1 MFSTECNRDQAQAI
15 INSNF
20 TSFIPMRT
28 LSIALTIILTI
39 GFSQSPSAVAQSSSE
54 LKIGYVNPQSILA
67 NMPEMRA
74 VQQRLQNFT
83 ARKQQELTS
92 LEQQFQ
98 SEVAEYQQKIG
109 VISQDAQQQEE
120 IRLGQLQQELIQAQ
134 ETAEQEL
141 AQRRDELIGPLLE
154 QIGAAIEAVAQNQG
168 LSYVLNT
175 TTSAGDMIIL
185 YASEDFRAKFD
196 ITQSVMEELG
206 MFN

>member
-1 MFSTECNRDQAQAI
+1 MRTLRIAVILFFSIVLNQQAQAQ
-15 INSNF
+15 SNN
-20 TSFIPMRT
+20 
-28 LSIALTIILTI
+28 
-39 GFSQSPSAVAQSSSE
+39 SE

-83 ARKQQELTS
+83 ARKQQELST
-92 LEQQFQ
+92 LEQEFQ
-98 SEVAEYQQKIG
+98 TQVAEYQQKVG
-109 VISQDAQQQEE
+109 VISADAQQQEE
-120 IRLGQLQQELIQAQ
+120 ARLGQLQQDLLQAQ
-134 ETAEQEL
+134 EVAEQEL
-141 AQRRDELIGPLLE
+141 AQRRDELVGPLLE
-154 QIGAAIEAVAQNQG
+154 QIGAAIEAVAQKQG

-175 TTSAGDMIIL
+175 TTSSGDMIIL

>member
-1 MFSTECNRDQAQAI
+1 MRTLRIAVILFFSIVLNLQAQAQ
-15 INSNF
+15 SNN
-20 TSFIPMRT
+20 
-28 LSIALTIILTI
+28 
-39 GFSQSPSAVAQSSSE
+39 SE

-83 ARKQQELTS
+83 ARKQQELST
-92 LEQQFQ
+92 LEQEFQ
-98 SEVAEYQQKIG
+98 TQVAEYQQKVG
-109 VISQDAQQQEE
+109 VISAGAQQQEE
-120 IRLGQLQQELIQAQ
+120 ARLGQLQQDLLQAQ
-134 ETAEQEL
+134 EVAEQEL
-141 AQRRDELIGPLLE
+141 AQRRDELVGPLLE
-154 QIGAAIEAVAQNQG
+154 QIGAAIEAVAQKQG

-175 TTSAGDMIIL
+175 TTSSGDMIIL

>member
-1 MFSTECNRDQAQAI
+1 MRTIRIAVILFFSIVLNLQAQAQ
-15 INSNF
+15 SNN
-20 TSFIPMRT
+20 
-28 LSIALTIILTI
+28 
-39 GFSQSPSAVAQSSSE
+39 SE

-83 ARKQQELTS
+83 ARKQQELST
-92 LEQQFQ
+92 LEQEFQ
-98 SEVAEYQQKIG
+98 TQVAEYQQKVG
-109 VISQDAQQQEE
+109 VISADAQQQEE
-120 IRLGQLQQELIQAQ
+120 ARLGQLQQDLLQAQ
-134 ETAEQEL
+134 EVAEQEL
-141 AQRRDELIGPLLE
+141 AQRRDELVGPLLE
-154 QIGAAIEAVAQNQG
+154 QIGAAIEAVAQKQG

-175 TTSAGDMIIL
+175 TTSSGDMIIL

>member
-1 MFSTECNRDQAQAI
+1 MRTLRIAVILFFSIVLNLQAQAQ
-15 INSNF
+15 SNN
-20 TSFIPMRT
+20 
-28 LSIALTIILTI
+28 
-39 GFSQSPSAVAQSSSE
+39 SE

-83 ARKQQELTS
+83 ARKQQELST
-92 LEQQFQ
+92 LEQEFQ
-98 SEVAEYQQKIG
+98 RQVAEYQQKVG
-109 VISQDAQQQEE
+109 VISADAQQQEE
-120 IRLGQLQQELIQAQ
+120 ARLGQLQQELLQSQ
-134 ETAEQEL
+134 EVAEQEL
-141 AQRRDELIGPLLE
+141 AQRRDELVGPLLE
-154 QIGAAIEAVAQNQG
+154 QIGAAIEAVAQKQG

-175 TTSAGDMIIL
+175 TTSSGDMIIL

>member
-1 MFSTECNRDQAQAI
+1 MRTLRIAVILFLSIVLNLQAQAQ
-15 INSNF
+15 SNN
-20 TSFIPMRT
+20 
-28 LSIALTIILTI
+28 
-39 GFSQSPSAVAQSSSE
+39 SE

-83 ARKQQELTS
+83 ARKQQELST
-92 LEQQFQ
+92 LEQEFQ
-98 SEVAEYQQKIG
+98 TQVAEYQQKVG
-109 VISQDAQQQEE
+109 VISAEAQQQEE
-120 IRLGQLQQELIQAQ
+120 ARLGQLQQELLQAQ
-134 ETAEQEL
+134 EVAEQEL
-141 AQRRDELIGPLLE
+141 AQRRDELVGPLLE
-154 QIGAAIEAVAQNQG
+154 QIGLAIEAVAQKQG

-175 TTSAGDMIIL
+175 TTSSGDMIIL

>member
-1 MFSTECNRDQAQAI
+1 MRTLRIAVILFFSIVLNLQAQAQ
-15 INSNF
+15 SNN
-20 TSFIPMRT
+20 
-28 LSIALTIILTI
+28 
-39 GFSQSPSAVAQSSSE
+39 SE

-83 ARKQQELTS
+83 ARKQQELS
-92 LEQQFQ
+92 ILEQEFQ
-98 SEVAEYQQKIG
+98 TQVAEYQQKVG
-109 VISQDAQQQEE
+109 VISADAQQQEE
-120 IRLGQLQQELIQAQ
+120 ARLGQLQQELLQAQ
-134 ETAEQEL
+134 EVAEQEL
-141 AQRRDELIGPLLE
+141 AQRRDELVGPLLE
-154 QIGAAIEAVAQNQG
+154 QIGAAIEAVAQKQG

-175 TTSAGDMIIL
+175 TTSSGDMIIL

>member
-1 MFSTECNRDQAQAI
+1 MRTLRIAVILFLSIVLNLQAQAQ
-15 INSNF
+15 SNN
-20 TSFIPMRT
+20 
-28 LSIALTIILTI
+28 
-39 GFSQSPSAVAQSSSE
+39 SE

-83 ARKQQELTS
+83 ARKQQELST
-92 LEQQFQ
+92 LEQDFQ
-98 SEVAEYQQKIG
+98 TQVAQYQQKVG
-109 VISQDAQQQEE
+109 VISAEAQQQEE
-120 IRLGQLQQELIQAQ
+120 VRLGQLQQELLQAQ
-134 ETAEQEL
+134 EVAEQEL
-141 AQRRDELIGPLLE
+141 AQRRDELVGPLLE
-154 QIGAAIEAVAQNQG
+154 QIGSAIEAVAQKQG

-175 TTSAGDMIIL
+175 TTSSGDMIIL

>member
-1 MFSTECNRDQAQAI
+1 MRTLRIAVILFLSIVLNLQAQAQ
-15 INSNF
+15 SNN
-20 TSFIPMRT
+20 
-28 LSIALTIILTI
+28 
-39 GFSQSPSAVAQSSSE
+39 SE

-83 ARKQQELTS
+83 ARKQQELST
-92 LEQQFQ
+92 LEQEFQ
-98 SEVAEYQQKIG
+98 TQVAEYQQKVG
-109 VISQDAQQQEE
+109 VISAEAQQQEE
-120 IRLGQLQQELIQAQ
+120 ARLGQLQQELLQAQ
-134 ETAEQEL
+134 EVAEQEL
-141 AQRRDELIGPLLE
+141 AQRRDELVGPLLE
-154 QIGAAIEAVAQNQG
+154 QIGSAIEAVAQKQG

-175 TTSAGDMIIL
+175 TTSSCDMIIL

>member
-1 MFSTECNRDQAQAI
+1 MRTLRIAVILFLSIVLNLQAQAQ
-15 INSNF
+15 SNN
-20 TSFIPMRT
+20 
-28 LSIALTIILTI
+28 
-39 GFSQSPSAVAQSSSE
+39 SE

-83 ARKQQELTS
+83 ARKQQELLT
-92 LEQQFQ
+92 LEQDFQ
-98 SEVAEYQQKIG
+98 TQVAQYQQKVG
-109 VISQDAQQQEE
+109 VISAEAQQQEE
-120 IRLGQLQQELIQAQ
+120 VRLGQLQQELLQAQ
-134 ETAEQEL
+134 EVAEQER
-141 AQRRDELIGPLLE
+141 APRRDELVGPLLE
-154 QIGAAIEAVAQNQG
+154 QIGSAIEAVAQKQG

-175 TTSAGDMIIL
+175 TTSSGDMIIL

>member
-1 MFSTECNRDQAQAI
+1 MRTLRVAIILFLSIILNIQAQA
-15 INSNF
+15 
-20 TSFIPMRT
+20 
-28 LSIALTIILTI
+28 
-39 GFSQSPSAVAQSSSE
+39 QSANSE

-83 ARKQQELTS
+83 ARKQQELST
-92 LEQQFQ
+92 LEQEFQ
-98 SEVAEYQQKIG
+98 TQVAEYQQKAA
-109 VISQDAQQQEE
+109 VISAEAQKQEE
-120 IRLGQLQQELIQAQ
+120 ARLGKLQQELLQTQ
-134 ETAEQEL
+134 EIAEQEL

-154 QIGAAIEAVAQNQG
+154 QIGSAIETVALKQG

-175 TTSAGDMIIL
+175 TTSSGDMIVL
-185 YASEDFRAKFD
+185 YASEEFRAKFD

>member
-1 MFSTECNRDQAQAI
+1 MRTLRIAVILFFSIVLNLQAQAQ
-15 INSNF
+15 SNN
-20 TSFIPMRT
+20 
-28 LSIALTIILTI
+28 
-39 GFSQSPSAVAQSSSE
+39 SE

-83 ARKQQELTS
+83 ARKQQELST
-92 LEQQFQ
+92 LEQEFQ
-98 SEVAEYQQKIG
+98 TQVAEYQQKVG
-109 VISQDAQQQEE
+109 VISADAQQQEE
-120 IRLGQLQQELIQAQ
+120 ARLGQLQQDLLQAQ
-134 ETAEQEL
+134 EVAEQEL
-141 AQRRDELIGPLLE
+141 AQRRDELVGPLLE
-154 QIGAAIEAVAQNQG
+154 QIGAAIEAVAQKQG

-175 TTSAGDMIIL
+175 TTSSGDMIIL

>member
-1 MFSTECNRDQAQAI
+1 MRTLRIAVILFLSIVLNLQAQAQ
-15 INSNF
+15 SNN
-20 TSFIPMRT
+20 
-28 LSIALTIILTI
+28 
-39 GFSQSPSAVAQSSSE
+39 SE

-83 ARKQQELTS
+83 ARKQQELST
-92 LEQQFQ
+92 LEQDFQ
-98 SEVAEYQQKIG
+98 TQVVQYQQKVG
-109 VISQDAQQQEE
+109 VISAEAQQQEE
-120 IRLGQLQQELIQAQ
+120 VRLGQLQQELLQAQ
-134 ETAEQEL
+134 EVAEQEL
-141 AQRRDELIGPLLE
+141 AQRRDELVGPLLE
-154 QIGAAIEAVAQNQG
+154 QIGSAIEAVAQKQG

-175 TTSAGDMIIL
+175 TTSSGDMIIL

>member
-1 MFSTECNRDQAQAI
+1 MRTLRIVVILFLSIVLNLQAQAQ
-15 INSNF
+15 SNN
-20 TSFIPMRT
+20 
-28 LSIALTIILTI
+28 
-39 GFSQSPSAVAQSSSE
+39 SE

-83 ARKQQELTS
+83 ARKQQELST
-92 LEQQFQ
+92 LEQEFQ
-98 SEVAEYQQKIG
+98 TQVAEYQQKVG
-109 VISQDAQQQEE
+109 VISAEAQQQEE
-120 IRLGQLQQELIQAQ
+120 ARLGQLQQELLQAQ
-134 ETAEQEL
+134 EVAEQEL
-141 AQRRDELIGPLLE
+141 AQRRDELVGPLLE
-154 QIGAAIEAVAQNQG
+154 QIGSAIEAVAQKQG

-175 TTSAGDMIIL
+175 TTSSGDMIIL

>member
-1 MFSTECNRDQAQAI
+1 MRTLRIAVILFFSIVLNLQAQAQ
-15 INSNF
+15 SNN
-20 TSFIPMRT
+20 
-28 LSIALTIILTI
+28 
-39 GFSQSPSAVAQSSSE
+39 SE

-83 ARKQQELTS
+83 ARKQQELST
-92 LEQQFQ
+92 LEQDFQ
-98 SEVAEYQQKIG
+98 GQVAEYQQKIG
-109 VISQDAQQQEE
+109 VISAEAQQQEE
-120 IRLGQLQQELIQAQ
+120 ARLGQLQQELLQAQ
-134 ETAEQEL
+134 EVAEQEL
-141 AQRRDELIGPLLE
+141 AQRRDELVGPLLE
-154 QIGAAIEAVAQNQG
+154 QIGSAIEAVAQKQG

-175 TTSAGDMIIL
+175 TTSSGDMIIL

>member
-1 MFSTECNRDQAQAI
+1 MRTLRIAVILFLSIVLNLQAQAQ
-15 INSNF
+15 SNK
-20 TSFIPMRT
+20 
-28 LSIALTIILTI
+28 
-39 GFSQSPSAVAQSSSE
+39 SE

-83 ARKQQELTS
+83 ARKQQELST
-92 LEQQFQ
+92 LEQEFQ
-98 SEVAEYQQKIG
+98 TQVAEYQQKVG
-109 VISQDAQQQEE
+109 VISAEAQQQEE
-120 IRLGQLQQELIQAQ
+120 ARLGQLQQELLQAQ
-134 ETAEQEL
+134 EVAEQEL
-141 AQRRDELIGPLLE
+141 AQRRDELVGPLLE
-154 QIGAAIEAVAQNQG
+154 QIGSAIEAVAQKQG

-175 TTSAGDMIIL
+175 TTSSGDMIIL

>member
-1 MFSTECNRDQAQAI
+1 MRTLRIAVILFLSIVLNLQAQAQ
-15 INSNF
+15 SNN
-20 TSFIPMRT
+20 
-28 LSIALTIILTI
+28 
-39 GFSQSPSAVAQSSSE
+39 SE

-83 ARKQQELTS
+83 ARKQQELST
-92 LEQQFQ
+92 LEQDFQ
-98 SEVAEYQQKIG
+98 TQVAQYQQKVG
-109 VISQDAQQQEE
+109 VISAEAQQQEE
-120 IRLGQLQQELIQAQ
+120 VRLGQLQQELLQAQ
-134 ETAEQEL
+134 EVAEQEL
-141 AQRRDELIGPLLE
+141 AQRRDELVGPLLE
-154 QIGAAIEAVAQNQG
+154 QIGSAIEAVAQNQG

-175 TTSAGDMIIL
+175 TTSSGDMIIL

>member
-1 MFSTECNRDQAQAI
+1 MRTLRIAVILFFSIVLNLQAQAQ
-15 INSNF
+15 SNN
-20 TSFIPMRT
+20 
-28 LSIALTIILTI
+28 
-39 GFSQSPSAVAQSSSE
+39 SE

-83 ARKQQELTS
+83 ARKQRELST
-92 LEQQFQ
+92 LEQDFQ
-98 SEVAEYQQKIG
+98 SQVVEYQQKVG
-109 VISQDAQQQEE
+109 VISAEAQQQEE
-120 IRLGQLQQELIQAQ
+120 ARLGQLQQELLQAQ
-134 ETAEQEL
+134 EVAEQEL
-141 AQRRDELIGPLLE
+141 AQRRDELVGPLLE
-154 QIGAAIEAVAQNQG
+154 QIGSAIEAVAQKQA

-175 TTSAGDMIIL
+175 TTSSGDMIIL

>member
-1 MFSTECNRDQAQAI
+1 MRTLRIVVILFLSIVLNLQAQAQ
-15 INSNF
+15 SNN
-20 TSFIPMRT
+20 
-28 LSIALTIILTI
+28 
-39 GFSQSPSAVAQSSSE
+39 SE

-83 ARKQQELTS
+83 ARKQQELLT
-92 LEQQFQ
+92 LEQDFQ
-98 SEVAEYQQKIG
+98 TQVAQYQQKVG
-109 VISQDAQQQEE
+109 VISAEAQQQEE
-120 IRLGQLQQELIQAQ
+120 VRLGQLQQELLQAQ
-134 ETAEQEL
+134 EVAEQEL
-141 AQRRDELIGPLLE
+141 AQRRDELVGPLLE
-154 QIGAAIEAVAQNQG
+154 QIGSAIEAVAQKQG

-175 TTSAGDMIIL
+175 TTSSGDMIIL